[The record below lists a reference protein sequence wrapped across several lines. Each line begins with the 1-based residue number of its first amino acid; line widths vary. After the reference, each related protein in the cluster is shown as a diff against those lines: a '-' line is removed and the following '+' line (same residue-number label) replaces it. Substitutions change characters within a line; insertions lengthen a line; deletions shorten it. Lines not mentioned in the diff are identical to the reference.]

1 MGVRRVVTVKIINIT
16 IIVTTSFPVFL
27 DKQTQGAQVDIINM
41 VVMVMVMVMVVV
53 TYQGL
58 LRVYVY
64 TAQSI
69 KRGSV
74 SYQRIS
80 LYLSAT
86 AIKQH
91 QEQR

>member
-1 MGVRRVVTVKIINIT
+1 MGVRRVVTVKIINIA

-27 DKQTQGAQVDIINM
+27 DKQTQGDQVDIINM
-41 VVMVMVMVMVVV
+41 VVMVMVMVVV